1 MSTSEDE
8 DRIRTSGIK
17 GVRIG
22 SLFWYAVELQAAR
35 VPM

>member
-17 GVRIG
+17 RVRIG
-22 SLFWYAVELQAAR
+22 SLCWYAVELQAAR